1 MQWIITRLTSV
12 RTRFPSKSMKYTL
25 LACVV
30 LSSCGFTQQEH
41 MQEQLEKIRTKHEL
55 PALGALVIVD
65 GKIKE
70 LQVVGV
76 RKHGD
81 ATKVEKTDKF
91 HIGSCTKVFTAT
103 LLAILIEEG
112 EIRWETTLGEIFPEI
127 KNDMAE
133 YVSEVTIEQ
142 LLQNRG
148 GFSENSAP
156 KNHNLLSLRNLSGSE
171 KDQRYTYATLFMKE
185 PLQQKPGKGF
195 IYSNA
200 GYTIAGA
207 IAEKV
212 TGKTYQELLHEK
224 IFKPLNIASAGYG
237 AMGESGKISQPYQH
251 NIVNGKPFPI
261 EPSPMADN
269 PPVLTPA
276 GRLHLSLEDWAK
288 FIMIHLD
295 SKTQK
300 LLKPE
305 TLSRMQAPP
314 RMNEYAM
321 GWIVVERQWADGS
334 ALTHAGSNTINFA
347 VAWLAP
353 KKNFAVLV
361 VTNIGGDRAPQ
372 ACDEVAS
379 YVIQTYLNK

>member
-1 MQWIITRLTSV
+1 MQWIITPLTSV
-12 RTRFPSKSMKYTL
+12 RMHFPYKSMKYIL

-41 MQEQLEKIRTKHEL
+41 MQEQLEKIRAQHEL

-81 ATKVEKTDKF
+81 VTKVEKTDKF
-91 HIGSCTKVFTAT
+91 HIGSCTKAFTAT

-112 EIRWETTLGEIFPEI
+112 KLRWETTLGEIFPEI

-133 YVSEVTIEQ
+133 DVSGITIEQ

-156 KNHNLLSLRNLSGSE
+156 RSHNLLSLRNLPGSE
-171 KDQRYTYATLFMKE
+171 KEQRYTCATLFMKE

-207 IAEKV
+207 VAEKI
-212 TGKTYQELLHEK
+212 TGKTYQELLQEK
-224 IFKPLNIASAGYG
+224 LFKPLNITSAGYG

-251 NIVNGKPFPI
+251 NIVSGKPFPI

-288 FIMIHLD
+288 FIMVHLD
-295 SKTQK
+295 AQSQK

-305 TLSRMQAPP
+305 TIVKIQAPP
-314 RMNEYAM
+314 KINEYAM
-321 GWIVVERQWADGS
+321 GWIAVERQWADGI

-361 VTNIGGDRAPQ
+361 VTNIGGDKASQ

-379 YVIQTYLNK
+379 YVIQTYLK

>member
-1 MQWIITRLTSV
+1 MKSILLICIVLTS
-12 RTRFPSKSMKYTL
+12 
-25 LACVV
+25 
-30 LSSCGFTQQEH
+30 CGVTQQDK
-41 MQEQLEKIRTKHEL
+41 MQEQLEKIRAKHDL

-91 HIGSCTKVFTAT
+91 HIGSCTKAFTAT

-112 EIRWETTLGEIFPEI
+112 TLKWETTLGDIFPEI
-127 KNDMAE
+127 KNDMAKD
-133 YVSEVTIEQ
+133 VADVTIEQ

-148 GFSENSAP
+148 GFSENSTP
-156 KNHNLLSLRNLSGSE
+156 KNHNLLSLHTLSGSE
-171 KDQRYTYATLFMKE
+171 KEQRYTYSTLFMKE
-185 PLQQKPGKGF
+185 PLQQKPGRSF

-212 TGKTYQELLHEK
+212 TGKTYQELLQEK
-224 IFKPLNIASAGYG
+224 IFKPLSITSAGYG

-251 NIVNGKPFPI
+251 NIINGKPFPI

-276 GRLHLSLEDWAK
+276 GRLHLSLEDWSK
-288 FIMIHLD
+288 FIMVHLD
-295 SKTQK
+295 PASQR
-300 LLKPE
+300 LLKPATIE
-305 TLSRMQAPP
+305 KLQAPP

-321 GWIVVERQWADGS
+321 GWIAVEREWADGV

-353 KKNFAVLV
+353 KQKFAVLV
-361 VTNIGGDRAPQ
+361 VTNIGGDKSPQ

-379 YVIQTYLNK
+379 YVIQTYLK

>member
-1 MQWIITRLTSV
+1 M
-12 RTRFPSKSMKYTL
+12 
-25 LACVV
+25 
-30 LSSCGFTQQEH
+30 LSSCGFVEQEN
-41 MQEQLEKIRTKHEL
+41 MQDRLEKIRIKYEL

-70 LQVVGV
+70 MQVVGI

-81 ATKVEKTDKF
+81 ATKVEKADKF
-91 HIGSCTKVFTAT
+91 HIGSCTKAFTAM
-103 LLAILIEEG
+103 LLAALVEEG
-112 EIRWETTLGEIFPEI
+112 KLRWETTLGEIFHEI

-133 YVSEVTIEQ
+133 GVSGITIEQ
-142 LLQNRG
+142 ILQNRG

-156 KNHNLLSLRNLSGSE
+156 KNHNLIFLRSLSGSE
-171 KDQRYTYATLFMKE
+171 KEQRYTYATLFMKE
-185 PLQQKPGKGF
+185 PLQQKPGNRF

-207 IAEKV
+207 IAEKI

-224 IFKPLNIASAGYG
+224 ILKPLNITSAGYG

-251 NIVNGKPFPI
+251 DVVNGKPFPV

-288 FIMIHLD
+288 FIMVHLD
-295 SKTQK
+295 PKSQK

-305 TLSRMQAPP
+305 TIAKLQAPP

-321 GWIVVERQWADGS
+321 GWIAVERQWADGV

-361 VTNIGGDRAPQ
+361 VTNIGGDKAPQ
-372 ACDEVAS
+372 ACDEVVS
-379 YVIQTYLNK
+379 YVIQTHLK